1 MNTLINKKIS
11 VCIICKNEEK
21 NIERCLKSVDWADEI
36 IIVDSGSCDATLEIA
51 QKYTDKI
58 FIRSD
63 WPGFGKQK
71 QRAEKLASH
80 DWILAIDCD
89 EEVTPELHHEIL
101 DALKNADEK
110 TVFMVNRLTNLCGQ
124 FIYHSG
130 WHPDYINR
138 LYNRKYFGYNDKP
151 VHESISCKGAHNVKL
166 KHKLLHYQYDDLY
179 LYISK
184 RNSYAEAG
192 ACDKFLKNKKT
203 SLSQAVLSALV
214 AFMRHYFLRAG
225 FLDGKLGF
233 VISVIQ
239 MQYTFNKYLF
249 LKYKKSNKE

>member
-1 MNTLINKKIS
+1 LNTLTNKKIS
-11 VCIICKNEEK
+11 VCIICKDEET
-21 NIERCLKSVDWADEI
+21 NIERCLKSIKWADEI
-36 IIVDSGSCDATLEIA
+36 IIVDSGSRDATLEIA
-51 QKYTDKI
+51 KKYTDKI

-80 DWILAIDCD
+80 DWILAIDSD
-89 EEVTPELHHEIL
+89 EEVTPELHQEIL
-101 DALKNADEK
+101 DVLSNADEN

-138 LYNRKYFGYNDKP
+138 LYNRKNFGYNDQL
-151 VHESISCKGAHNVKL
+151 VHESISCQGAHSVKL
-166 KHKLLHYQYDDLY
+166 KHKLFHYQYDDLHR
-179 LYISK
+179 YISK
-184 RNSYAEAG
+184 RNSYAEIG
-192 ACDKFLKNKKT
+192 ACEKFLKNKKT
-203 SLSQAVLSALV
+203 SLSQAVLSAL
-214 AFMRHYFLRAG
+214 FSFIRHYFLRAG

-249 LKYKKSNKE
+249 LKYKKK